1 MSVKSTIT
9 IRFAFVYFT
18 LVAVAV
24 VIAAQMVR
32 VVTGMDGKRKMV
44 SVIKERISV
53 EKAIPVSRGNI
64 LAHDERLLA
73 TTIYKYNKYNK
84 YKLFIDLNAAGL
96 HDSIFNKYVDSMAL
110 SLHLI
115 IKEKS
120 AEAYARELK
129 ADRQKALRDSKGKT
143 FRHRS
148 LSGRTVT
155 YTEMQKL
162 REAPILRRNPNSGG
176 LIVEHQIF
184 RLLPYEAMARNT
196 VGRVNSDG
204 QGYVGIE
211 YFFDR
216 ELAGK
221 PGMVKQHKT
230 LGKKQWIPLQSKPDV
245 EPVEGC
251 DIITTLDVD
260 LQEMA
265 EGEIVKSL
273 LKNPDL
279 EWGTAV
285 IMEVATGEVRAI
297 ANKKRE
303 GKDRIVEEEN
313 YALYY
318 SKDPG
323 STFKLAS
330 FMIMLEKNLK
340 LTDSVDTKDGKTTKY
355 GIPFGDEGSKGGVL
369 TLQQA
374 FEKSSNVGT
383 IELSKRLYDS
393 KDGKRDFAERI
404 EALKLREVVN
414 FDISP
419 GRTGVMPNIKPV
431 DKFSGVTLEMMSIG
445 YELEITPMQTLALY
459 NAVANGGVMVHPKF
473 IKAVRQ
479 DGRIVKKFPTQ
490 VVHASICSKKTLD
503 NLHQMLVGTVENGTA
518 RRARSSAFLIAGKTG
533 TAHIA
538 EPKKYTNQKLSSF
551 AGYFP
556 ADKPVYSCIVAF
568 KTVSTPNT
576 AFGGAIAAP
585 VFKEIAEKVYARSVT
600 WQPPITEKATPAE
613 APYTKSGSYAK
624 LQQALGKLGVALS
637 ANHNVSEWVTTEQH
651 GKEVLA
657 HNRGMVK
664 SLTPNVKNMGLQD
677 AIYILENSGLKV
689 RFSGKGVI
697 QGQSPEP
704 GTPYAAGD
712 VVALT
717 LSYN

>member
-1 MSVKSTIT
+1 VSVKSTIRN
-9 IRFAFVYFT
+9 RFTFVYLT
-18 LVAVAV
+18 LALVAIAIAV
-24 VIAAQMVR
+24 QLVRIA
-32 VVTGMDGKRKMV
+32 TGMDGKWKTV
-44 SVIKERISV
+44 VEIKDRIYR
-53 EKAIPVSRGNI
+53 EKAIPVGRGNI
-64 LAHDERLLA
+64 LAYDEKLLA
-73 TTIYKYNKYNK
+73 TTIYS
-84 YKLFIDLNAAGL
+84 YKLFSDLNATGL
-96 HDSIFNKYVDSMAL
+96 HDATFNKYVDTVAL
-110 SLHLI
+110 SLHRV
-115 IKEKS
+115 IKDKS
-120 AEAYARELK
+120 AEAYARALK
-129 ADRQKALRDSKGKT
+129 SDRQKALNDAKKKT
-143 FRHRS
+143 HRYRP
-148 LSGRTVT
+148 LVARAVT
-155 YTEMQKL
+155 YTEMKKL
-162 REAPILRRNPNSGG
+162 SETPLLSRDPNSGG
-176 LIVEHQIF
+176 LIVEPQIR
-184 RLLPYEAMARNT
+184 RLLPYEAVARNT
-196 VGRVNSDG
+196 VGRTNG
-204 QGYVGIE
+204 EGRGYVGIE
-211 YFFDR
+211 YFFNK

-221 PGMVKQHKT
+221 QGMVKLRKT
-230 LGKKQWIPLQSKPDV
+230 VGKKQWIPLQSKPDV
-245 EPVEGC
+245 APVEGS

-340 LTDSVDTKDGKTTKY
+340 LTDTVDTKDGKTTKY
-355 GIPFGDEGSKGGVL
+355 GKTFEDEGSKGGVL

-383 IELSKRLYDS
+383 IELSKRLYES

-419 GRTGVMPNIKPV
+419 GKTGVAPNIKSV
-431 DKFSGVTLEMMSIG
+431 DRFSGLTLEMMSIG

-459 NAVANGGVMVHPKF
+459 NAVANNGVMVHPKF

-479 DGRIVKKFPTQ
+479 DGRVVRTFPTQ
-490 VVHASICSKKTLD
+490 VVHASICSKSTLD
-503 NLHQMLVGTVENGTA
+503 NLHQMLVATVENGTA
-518 RRARSSAFLIAGKTG
+518 RRARSSSFLIAGKTG

-538 EPKKYTNQKLSSF
+538 EPQRGYTNQKLSSF

-556 ADKPVYSCIVAF
+556 ADRPVYSCIVAF
-568 KTVSTPNT
+568 KTINTPNK
-576 AFGGAIAAP
+576 AYGGAIAAP

-600 WQPPITEKATPAE
+600 WQPPITEKAALAE
-613 APYTKSGSYAK
+613 APYTKSGSYSK
-624 LQQALGKLGVALS
+624 LQQALGRFDLALS
-637 ANHNVSEWVTTEQH
+637 AEPYASEWVTTEQR
-651 GKEVLA
+651 GSEVVA
-657 HNRGMVK
+657 YNRGMVK

-689 RFSGKGVI
+689 RFSGRGVI
-697 QGQSPEP
+697 QQQSPEA
-704 GTPYAAGD
+704 GTPYATGD

>member
-9 IRFAFVYFT
+9 IRFAVVYFT

-32 VVTGMDGKRKMV
+32 VITGMDGKRNMV
-44 SVIKERISV
+44 SVIKEKISV

-64 LAHDERLLA
+64 LAHDEKLLA
-73 TTIYKYNKYNK
+73 TTIYNYR
-84 YKLFIDLNAAGL
+84 LFTDLNAAGL
-96 HDSIFNKYVDSMAL
+96 HDSIFDKYVDSVAL
-110 SLHLI
+110 SLHRVI
-115 IKEKS
+115 NEKS
-120 AEAYARELK
+120 AEAYAGELK
-129 ADRQKALRDSKGKT
+129 ADRQKALSDPKRET
-143 FRHRS
+143 FRYRPLVS
-148 LSGRTVT
+148 RAVT
-155 YTEMQKL
+155 YTEMKKL
-162 REAPILRRNPNSGG
+162 SEAPLLRRNPNSGG
-176 LIVEHQIF
+176 LIVKHQIR

-196 VGRVNSDG
+196 VGRTNG
-204 QGYVGIE
+204 EGRGFVGIE
-211 YFFDR
+211 FFFNR

-230 LGKKQWIPLQSKPDV
+230 VGKKQWIPLQSKPDV
-245 EPVEGC
+245 EPIEGS

-330 FMIMLEKNLK
+330 FMIMLEKNLR
-340 LTDSVDTKDGKTTKY
+340 LTDSVDTKDGRTTKY
-355 GIPFGDEGSKGGVL
+355 GKVFEDEGSKGGML

-419 GRTGVMPNIKPV
+419 GRTGAVPNIKSV
-431 DKFSGVTLEMMSIG
+431 DKFSGLTLEMMSIG

-459 NAVANGGVMVHPKF
+459 NAVANDGVMVHPKF

-479 DGRIVKKFPTQ
+479 DGRIVKTFPTQ
-490 VVHASICSKKTLD
+490 VVHASICSKNTLS
-503 NLHQMLVGTVENGTA
+503 NLHQMLVGTVANGTA
-518 RRARSSAFLIAGKTG
+518 KRAHSSAFLIAGKTG

-538 EPKKYTNQKLSSF
+538 EPQRGYTNQKLSSF

-568 KTVSTPNT
+568 KTVNTPNK
-576 AFGGAIAAP
+576 AYGGAIAAP
-585 VFKEIAEKVYARSVT
+585 VFREIAEKVYARSVA
-600 WQPPITEKATPAE
+600 WQPPITDKAAPAE

-624 LQQALGKLGVALS
+624 LRQALGKLGVTLS
-637 ANHNVSEWVTTEQH
+637 AGANVSEWVTTEQH

-664 SLTPNVKNMGLQD
+664 SLIPNVKNMGLQD
-677 AIYILENSGLKV
+677 AVYILENSGLKV
-689 RFSGKGVI
+689 RFSGKGAI
-697 QGQSPEP
+697 QSQSPEP